1 MLGYLRGDFMNF
13 SERLKLL
20 REENNLTQNDLAE
33 KLNIS
38 RQSVGN
44 YEKGTRFPNDPELIL
59 KIAGLFNVSI
69 DYLLGATTIRHSL
82 KNDTIKTQPRIK
94 EEDSIYYTNKTSA
107 LEKLFYEVDGLS
119 TDNIKKITKCIKIF
133 KDNL

>member
-20 REENNLTQNDLAE
+20 REEENLTQSELAE

-69 DYLLGATTIRHSL
+69 DYLLGATAIRHSL
-82 KNDTIKTQPRIK
+82 KSDTMKTYSRVK
-94 EEDSIYYTNKTSA
+94 EEDSIYFANKADA
-107 LEKLFYEVDGLS
+107 LEKLFYEVDKLS
-119 TDNIKKITKCIKIF
+119 IDSIKKVTKCIKIF
-133 KDNL
+133 KDKL

>member
-1 MLGYLRGDFMNF
+1 MNF

-69 DYLLGATTIRHSL
+69 DYLLGVTTIRHSL
-82 KNDTIKTQPRIK
+82 KNNTIKTQSRIK
-94 EEDSIYYTNKTSA
+94 EEDSIYYANKTSA